1 MICDSKVSARKK
13 GNINKTV
20 VRPTKLYGMLTVPLT
35 FSKKKKNRVRVGRS
49 GIEDAAISSWSH
61 EDG

>member
-20 VRPTKLYGMLTVPLT
+20 VRPAKLYGMLTVPLT
-35 FSKKKKNRVRVGRS
+35 FSKKKQRVRVGRS
-49 GIEDAAISSWSH
+49 GTEDAAISSWSD
-61 EDG
+61 EDR